1 MKQAT
6 RPVFRSKI
14 KLSVILGEKSCKY
27 GSSLPSRPLPRS
39 QTIAS
44 VQRSIWIRQIE
55 GMPAEL
61 KRAVAGLTDAQL
73 DTPYR
78 PMGWTVRQVVHHLAE
93 SHLNC
98 YTRFRLALTENS
110 PVIKPYDEAAWA
122 ELLDAKSAPVAPS
135 LMLLDG
141 LHTRWAALLHSLND
155 ADYARTFTHPELGQI
170 RLDWTLG
177 LYAWHCGHHLGHIT
191 SLRAHENW

>member
-1 MKQAT
+1 MDL
-6 RPVFRSKI
+6 RYPVGR
-14 KLSVILGEKSCKY
+14 Y
-27 GSSLPSRPLPRS
+27 HAP

-61 KRAVAGLTDAQL
+61 KQAVAGLIDAQL

-78 PMGWTVRQVVHHLAE
+78 PMGWTVRQVVHHVAD
-93 SHLNC
+93 SHLNS
-98 YTRFRLALTENS
+98 YTRFRFALTENS

-122 ELLDAKSAPVAPS
+122 ELLDAKSAPAAPS
-135 LMLLDG
+135 LTLLEG

-155 ADYARTFTHPELGQI
+155 ADYARTFTHPELGEI

-177 LYAWHCGHHLGHIT
+177 LYAWHCAHHLGHIT
-191 SLRAHENW
+191 SLRARENW